1 MKFNKLAFSVVA
13 SSMLVGMM
21 GMGVNAQTV
30 SKHVSA
36 LGVKYPTV
44 LLLTLYHGPQNNAPN
59 GYPNFTPAYFSAPA
73 NSRVEL
79 IINSYDDGPGPVMGD
94 DYKVKGTVGG
104 YEIANGKKIKAL
116 GKNSVAH
123 TLTIP
128 SLNLNIP
135 IPAKPANKPYATVT
149 AYFNT
154 GKAGTYNWQCMV
166 ACGSGS
172 SGWSGAM
179 APGTGEGWMYG
190 KFTVYNLKSYQQ

>member
-36 LGVKYPTV
+36 LAVEYPTV
-44 LLLTLYHGPQNNAPN
+44 LLLTVYHGPQNGVMHN
-59 GYPNFTPAYFSAPA
+59 PNFTPAYFSAPA

-79 IINSYDDGPGPVMGD
+79 IIHNYDDGPSPVMGD
-94 DYKVKGTVGG
+94 NYKVKGTVGG
-104 YEIANGKKIKAL
+104 YEIAEGKKVTAL
-116 GKNSVAH
+116 DKNNVAH

-135 IPAKPANKPYATVT
+135 IPPKLTNEPYSTVT

-154 GKAGTYNWQCMV
+154 GKAGTYKWDCLA
-166 ACGSGS
+166 ACGT
-172 SGWSGAM
+172 
-179 APGTGEGWMYG
+179 GTGGWAGVMSPALGQGWMYG
-190 KFTVYNLKSYQQ
+190 TFTVYNLKNYQK